1 MLKRF
6 YKKNMKRRGL
16 NNKTRK
22 EDILRLRSEG
32 KTYSEIVKEL
42 GCSKALVSYHCGNGN
57 EKKRL
62 KEAQKK
68 KSPLDKKI
76 SHFKCRC
83 ARSSYQKISNKV
95 KTFKRRSKMSGNQ
108 TSTIVNNI
116 TKNYSCKDV
125 IKKIGKNP
133 VCYLTGESIDL
144 NKPETYNLDHVIPS
158 SRGGTNDLN
167 NLQICIKEANS
178 AKSDLMVEELYDLCE
193 KILAWR
199 DKLSN

>member
-1 MLKRF
+1 
-6 YKKNMKRRGL
+6 MKRRGL

-83 ARSSYQKISNKV
+83 ARSSYQKISKIQFLKQNYK
-95 KTFKRRSKMSGNQ
+95 SNQ
-108 TSTIVNNI
+108 
-116 TKNYSCKDV
+116 KKKKLKYSRF
-125 IKKIGKNP
+125 NF
-133 VCYLTGESIDL
+133 
-144 NKPETYNLDHVIPS
+144 
-158 SRGGTNDLN
+158 
-167 NLQICIKEANS
+167 
-178 AKSDLMVEELYDLCE
+178 
-193 KILAWR
+193 
-199 DKLSN
+199 